1 MQGFLRLLW
10 IPLLAFPACGGGEK
24 AAGPPAAGPAV
35 EATEAPAADP
45 GAEAGEAAGGAEG
58 AAAEEPTSGPGTLA
72 GRVLHRSPPEP
83 ASLDLGAKPEHA
95 ERCMQAPDRRS
106 RVFVTGPEGGL
117 ANVFVEVRRAGSG
130 WTPAPAP
137 GPSDQVFCRYEP
149 HVLVVPLGTPVLFKN
164 SDPFMH
170 NVHFYCRKNPAEN
183 FGIPAHGQKEI
194 EFRFEER
201 IRVRCD
207 VHPWMDSWVI
217 ATDNPFQALTGP
229 DGSFRIEGIPAGE
242 YEVRFWH
249 EGLGS
254 YRVRKVRIG
263 GGETRLEVD
272 ESSGWES

>member
-1 MQGFLRLLW
+1 MQGFLPLLW
-10 IPLLAFPACGGGEK
+10 ISLLAFLPACSGGED
-24 AAGPPAAGPAV
+24 ASSGVPPAGQAA
-35 EATEAPAADP
+35 EAPGIPAADV
-45 GAEAGEAAGGAEG
+45 GAEAGEAA
-58 AAAEEPTSGPGTLA
+58 EEETAKEPPSGPGTLA
-72 GRVLHRSPPEP
+72 GRVLHRSPPEAAP
-83 ASLDLGAKPEHA
+83 LDLSAKPEHA

-106 RVFVTGPEGGL
+106 RTFVTGPEGGL

-130 WTPAPAP
+130 WAPAEPP

-149 HVLVVPLGTPVLFKN
+149 HVLVVPLATPVLFEN

-183 FGIPAHGQKEI
+183 FGIPAHGEKEV

-217 ATDNPFQALTGP
+217 ATDNPFHALTGP

-254 YRVRKVRIG
+254 YRLRKVQIG